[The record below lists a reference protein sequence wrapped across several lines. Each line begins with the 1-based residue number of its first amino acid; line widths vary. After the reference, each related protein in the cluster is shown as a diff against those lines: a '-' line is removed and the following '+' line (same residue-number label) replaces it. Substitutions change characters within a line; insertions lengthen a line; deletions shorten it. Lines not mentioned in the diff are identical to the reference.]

1 MDVVSSV
8 GGGKSWSKVRALG
21 KRFILLH
28 LSRSSPR
35 KVGFKGFS
43 GFLEFRFRSPL
54 CIGHLKL

>member
-1 MDVVSSV
+1 M
-8 GGGKSWSKVRALG
+8 GGKSWSKVRALG
-21 KRFILLH
+21 NRVILLH

-43 GFLEFRFRSPL
+43 GFLEFRYKSPL